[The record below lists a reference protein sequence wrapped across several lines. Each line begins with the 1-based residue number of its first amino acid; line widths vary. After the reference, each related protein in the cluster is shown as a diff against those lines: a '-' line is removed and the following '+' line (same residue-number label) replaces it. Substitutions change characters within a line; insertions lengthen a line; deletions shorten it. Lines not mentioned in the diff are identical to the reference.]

1 MTQAAARWRSRLRV
15 QLEPRMEQP
24 GWLSLLITLGAVA
37 QALILGGVVLS
48 LVGGNP
54 LRAYGFMLRAAFGDL
69 GVISDTLTKA
79 TPLILVSLAAG
90 IAFRMRVWNIG
101 AGGQFFIGA
110 FGASAVVLA
119 PLLPADSPSWI
130 LIPAMMLAGSAAGAP
145 WGYLPGLLKG

>member
-1 MTQAAARWRSRLRV
+1 MTQAAARWRSPLKV
-15 QLEPRMEQP
+15 QLEPRVEQP

-37 QALILGGVVLS
+37 LALVLGGVVLA
-48 LVGGNP
+48 LVGGSP

-79 TPLILVSLAAG
+79 TPLILVSLAAV
-90 IAFRMRVWNIG
+90 IPLRMRLWNIG
-101 AGGQFFIGA
+101 AEGQFFIGA

-130 LIPAMMLAGSAAGAP
+130 LIPAMMLAGSPARPPLA
-145 WGYLPGLLKG
+145 YLPPLL